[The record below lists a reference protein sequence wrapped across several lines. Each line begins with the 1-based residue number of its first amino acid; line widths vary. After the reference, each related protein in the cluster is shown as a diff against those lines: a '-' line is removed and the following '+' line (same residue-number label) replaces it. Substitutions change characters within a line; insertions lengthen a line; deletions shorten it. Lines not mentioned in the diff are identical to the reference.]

1 MISFQIDSLHMFAHV
16 FVSKGLVREETPTW
30 EPTFPSFLGV
40 TTHMFRALNLHFSM
54 RFWGPKVT
62 IIPKNPPTP
71 PDRIGFFGFQSHP
84 KRLEFDRCFIPFQ
97 SPGHYILNPPENAWL
112 CC

>member
-1 MISFQIDSLHMFAHV
+1 MISAQIDSLPIFL
-16 FVSKGLVREETPTW
+16 FQRGWLGKKQLPW
-30 EPTFPSFLGV
+30 EPTFPSFSGV

-84 KRLEFDRCFIPFQ
+84 KKIGFDRRFIPFQ
-97 SPGHYILNPPENAWL
+97 SDIPGF
-112 CC
+112 